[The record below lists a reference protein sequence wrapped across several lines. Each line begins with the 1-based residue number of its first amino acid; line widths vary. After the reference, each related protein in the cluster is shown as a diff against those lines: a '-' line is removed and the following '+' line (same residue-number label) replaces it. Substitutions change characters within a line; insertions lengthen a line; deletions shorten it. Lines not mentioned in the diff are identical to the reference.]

1 MTIRHLPTVREFMD
15 KFVETLSPETDIM
28 DAVDFLLEKRVT
40 GALVANGKGELV
52 GILTEFDC
60 LKLLTLGG
68 RDGNVPKGTVMDYM
82 TTEVQ
87 TIPPTMDIYY
97 VAGLFMI
104 ENFRRFP
111 VVEDGRIV
119 GAITRF
125 DVLRA
130 VQRGLAGLRPGRP
143 VETVDWAGANWYDVA

>member
-1 MTIRHLPTVREFMD
+1 MTIQRLPTVREFMD
-15 KFVETLSPETDIM
+15 KYVDTLSPETDIM
-28 DAVDFLLEKRVT
+28 EAVDFLLEKRVT
-40 GALVANGKGELV
+40 GALVANSKGELV

-68 RDGNVPKGTVMDYM
+68 ADHEVPKGKVKDFM
-82 TTEVQ
+82 TSEVE

-97 VAGLFMI
+97 VAGLFMSK
-104 ENFRRFP
+104 NFRRLP

-119 GAITRF
+119 GAITQF

-130 VQRGLAGLRPGRP
+130 AQRGLAGLSNRPFGVKQP
-143 VETVDWAGANWYDVA
+143 ASAV

>member
-1 MTIRHLPTVREFMD
+1 MTIRRLPTVREFMD

-28 DAVDFLLEKRVT
+28 EAVNFLLEKRVT
-40 GALVANGKGELV
+40 GALVTNKKGKLI

-68 RDGNVPKGTVMDYM
+68 PDHEAPKGTVKDFM
-82 TTEVQ
+82 TSEVQ

-97 VAGLFMI
+97 AAGLFMAAK
-104 ENFRRFP
+104 FRRFP
-111 VVEDGRIV
+111 VVEDGQIV

-125 DVLRA
+125 DILRA
-130 VQRGLAGLRPGRP
+130 VQRGLADLLRDRP
-143 VETVDWAGANWYDVA
+143 ARR

>member
-1 MTIRHLPTVREFMD
+1 MTMRHLPTVRDIMD
-15 KFVETLSPETDIM
+15 KYVDTLSPDTDIM

-40 GALVANGKGELV
+40 GALVANSKDELV

-68 RDGNVPKGTVMDYM
+68 ADHELPKGKVKDFM
-82 TTEVQ
+82 TSNVES
-87 TIPPTMDIYY
+87 IPPGMDIYY
-97 VAGLFMI
+97 VAGLFMLR
-104 ENFRRFP
+104 NFRRFP

-119 GAITRF
+119 GAITQF

-130 VQRGLAGLRPGRP
+130 VQRGLAGLSLNRPSEFKNVAGP
-143 VETVDWAGANWYDVA
+143 V